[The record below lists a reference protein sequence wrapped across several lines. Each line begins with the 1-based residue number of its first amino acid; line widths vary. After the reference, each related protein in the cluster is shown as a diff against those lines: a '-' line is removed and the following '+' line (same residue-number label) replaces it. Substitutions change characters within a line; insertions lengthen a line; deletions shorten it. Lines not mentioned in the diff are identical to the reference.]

1 MLSLLHPLATNLTPA
16 RGLAFA
22 ILALLLPA
30 CVEFNE
36 CVEDRGGLVGQAAID
51 LDVREKIV
59 RTQETPIGNLVADS
73 LLVTGKSLCVAGGFP
88 CPVIALQN
96 AGGLREET
104 ACGTREQIE
113 AGSVWERDIVDLMPF
128 ENELVIVRLTG
139 DDIKLALERS
149 VSQLGRIGEAGAAGY
164 FLQVAGLSY
173 TVDCAGEPQAI
184 AGDQSGIDNV
194 GTRVTDIMLTD
205 AAVPVPLDLAA
216 EYEVALNSFIATGRD
231 GFLSFLLRD
240 INNRVITDGG
250 GAPAPKMVRD
260 QDVARTA
267 EGTIVTD
274 RASVM
279 AYIRAS
285 DRVSIPVG
293 RPAEGRININ
303 ESCYLVGSVVE

>member
-1 MLSLLHPLATNLTPA
+1 MMLRAYPRTTTTIARVFALACA
-16 RGLAFA
+16 
-22 ILALLLPA
+22 ALSAPA

-36 CVEDRGGLVGQAAID
+36 CIEDRGALVGQAAID

-73 LLVTGKSLCVAGGFP
+73 LLLTGKSLCVAGGFP
-88 CPVIALQN
+88 CPVLALQN
-96 AGGLREET
+96 SGGLREET

-128 ENELVIVRLTG
+128 ENELVVVRLTG

-184 AGDQSGIDNV
+184 AGDQSGIDNK
-194 GTRVTDIMLTD
+194 GARISDIILTD
-205 AAVPVPLDLAA
+205 GAVPEALALDA

-240 INNRVITDGG
+240 VDNRVITDGDG
-250 GAPAPKMVRD
+250 EAAPKMVRD

-267 EGTIVTD
+267 DGTIVTD
-274 RASVM
+274 RASVL

-285 DRVSIPVG
+285 EQVSIPVG
-293 RPAEGRININ
+293 RPAEGRINIK
-303 ESCYLVGSVVE
+303 ESCYTVGSGIE